1 MSNIYYWEKRTF
13 SKLFG
18 KINSQKESLKKCISF
33 EEENG
38 FYQRSLLNG
47 VGFRDIMNVSPNT
60 LAKN

>member
-13 SKLFG
+13 SKLSG
-18 KINSQKESLKKCISF
+18 KVNSQKESLKKCISF

-38 FYQRSLLNG
+38 FYQRSLGNG
-47 VGFRDIMNVSPNT
+47 FGFRDIMNVSPNI